1 MNRWKKKQ
9 CLTGPQSH
17 LCYGFFGVLPYF
29 WQSNAHFS
37 NAKYDIDIDAEQ
49 NANNG
54 GYPTERRYP
63 HISATDERLSAF
75 FVDNIHDMIVD
86 AVTRCLR
93 NPFHIPQRNAGIV
106 VDNPVVTA
114 GAGA

>member
-1 MNRWKKKQ
+1 MINRSSKSPILRIFWRVTIFLAIQ
-9 CLTGPQSH
+9 CTL
-17 LCYGFFGVLPYF
+17 
-29 WQSNAHFS
+29 
-37 NAKYDIDIDAEQ
+37 YDVDIDAEQ

-93 NPFHIPQRNAGIV
+93 NSFHIPQRNAGIV